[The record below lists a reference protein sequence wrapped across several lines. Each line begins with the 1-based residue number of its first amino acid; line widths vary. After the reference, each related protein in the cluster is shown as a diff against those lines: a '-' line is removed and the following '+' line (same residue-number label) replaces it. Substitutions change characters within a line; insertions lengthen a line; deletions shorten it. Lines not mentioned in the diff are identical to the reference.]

1 MTEGKNQKILI
12 ADDNL
17 ATHQIYRRYLKDY
30 PLTVVLD
37 GLEASSLL
45 ETETFGLAI
54 IELALPK
61 LSGRE
66 LIDKL
71 RGRSPTTPILALAGV
86 VEEKLRAEM
95 AARGVQETLQKPF
108 DVFEFQKKVVAIL
121 GFPSLV
127 HSEEDLRNEER
138 AMRIRRL
145 KQELLGKLPTFLAS
159 RTVCPDRIQLLVE
172 SNQHDEVALVPF
184 LATRLNLEKEV
195 SEKLLDIANTQ
206 EYKSFFKT
214 KGVDKAV
221 AKLGGVLTRKILAL
235 VFLREFFSSKSKDL
249 PNYLENLWSDLTR
262 KALLLEI
269 LFGQDHFVPALLSR
283 LGDGLL
289 LDILT
294 RIKFF
299 LNYANR
305 EEMLKDLVQVL
316 PLHSAVSGHL
326 FKRWKI
332 EGLCAKILTAYEEDE
347 QHRTALGLLLTR
359 KFPATRYQLVQYYEE
374 QSALF
379 TQAGHDRA
387 TLTTAFDQMEKEIE
401 RLTRYGF
408 L

>member
-214 KGVDKAV
+214 V
-221 AKLGGVLTRKILAL
+221 
-235 VFLREFFSSKSKDL
+235 
-249 PNYLENLWSDLTR
+249 
-262 KALLLEI
+262 
-269 LFGQDHFVPALLSR
+269 
-283 LGDGLL
+283 
-289 LDILT
+289 
-294 RIKFF
+294 
-299 LNYANR
+299 
-305 EEMLKDLVQVL
+305 
-316 PLHSAVSGHL
+316 
-326 FKRWKI
+326 
-332 EGLCAKILTAYEEDE
+332 
-347 QHRTALGLLLTR
+347 
-359 KFPATRYQLVQYYEE
+359 
-374 QSALF
+374 
-379 TQAGHDRA
+379 
-387 TLTTAFDQMEKEIE
+387 
-401 RLTRYGF
+401 
-408 L
+408 